1 MATLQ
6 KKLTYGYLS
15 IIQKN
20 CIFVA
25 RIKTQQKDF
34 KAYNVKYG
42 ELLIFDSRLHHGT
55 EVNKEKSTRL
65 SMDFRVIK
73 KKLQDKKTTS
83 PKLKIKFNVG
93 GYFSED

>member
-1 MATLQ
+1 MWLES
-6 KKLTYGYLS
+6 KPNK
-15 IIQKN
+15 
-20 CIFVA
+20 
-25 RIKTQQKDF
+25 KDF

-73 KKLQDKKTTS
+73 KKNYKIKKTTS